1 MGSSPCRGGVRP
13 PSRQAGVPIK
23 ADSLARGA
31 ESANLHPGLS
41 PRGPLTAGLHLPGA
55 WFLLSAPQRPREE
68 GLSLTRLTDTDS
80 GETVAR
86 GHRGRDENWDRSPC
100 SHCALCPG
108 GTMTVRAG
116 EAVMVWETV
125 SLTTGGA
132 MQLPN
137 QSQWG
142 EGVLFQEK
150 LEIRIFT

>member
-1 MGSSPCRGGVRP
+1 
-13 PSRQAGVPIK
+13 
-23 ADSLARGA
+23 
-31 ESANLHPGLS
+31 
-41 PRGPLTAGLHLPGA
+41 
-55 WFLLSAPQRPREE
+55 
-68 GLSLTRLTDTDS
+68 
-80 GETVAR
+80 
-86 GHRGRDENWDRSPC
+86 
-100 SHCALCPG
+100 
-108 GTMTVRAG
+108 MTVRAG